1 MRKVAAA
8 VAILLSGCGSEA
20 QRPAQPVHFNPAGN
34 YIHQA
39 TSFVFPRLLG
49 GFTRSGITE
58 YNREKTDVSAG
69 YDKVAGG
76 QSAMATVYVYPAP
89 PVSSI
94 ASPQAVADAAK
105 ENLCTQAWEGI
116 KADIIRAHPDAQ
128 LVVLDT
134 IPSPS
139 PVSRRQGRRAIYQ
152 FTGNFGGSI
161 QPLRSEADLFCYAG
175 QDWLVAYRT
184 TAPAAFDYRPDL
196 VALMRALQW
205 PVGLAR

>member
-1 MRKVAAA
+1 MERRRWSRFDANMGAPNMRKVAAA

-76 QSAMATVYVYPAP
+76 QSVMATVYVYPAP

-105 ENLCTQAWEGI
+105 ENLVLHPSVGRHQSRHHPSTSGRSVGCARYDPVAFAGLQA
-116 KADIIRAHPDAQ
+116 AQ
-128 LVVLDT
+128 SQSH
-134 IPSPS
+134 IP
-139 PVSRRQGRRAIYQ
+139 VQG
-152 FTGNFGGSI
+152 
-161 QPLRSEADLFCYAG
+161 
-175 QDWLVAYRT
+175 
-184 TAPAAFDYRPDL
+184 
-196 VALMRALQW
+196 
-205 PVGLAR
+205 